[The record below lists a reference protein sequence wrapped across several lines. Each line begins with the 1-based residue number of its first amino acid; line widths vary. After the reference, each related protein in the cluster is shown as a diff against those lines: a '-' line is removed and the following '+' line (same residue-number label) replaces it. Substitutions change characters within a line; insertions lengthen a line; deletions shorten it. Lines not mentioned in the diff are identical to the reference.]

1 LTTWSTKSWGFSD
14 VLLYRITWWFL
25 LALNKGYWRLT
36 IKGNENVPT
45 TGAFVLAPVHRSF
58 IDFSLTSSITK
69 RRMRYMGKDSLWKVS
84 LFGKFISALGAYP
97 VRRGGADREALKRT
111 VEVLEGG
118 EPVVI
123 FPEGTRQAGPKV
135 QELFE
140 GAAYVASKVGVPI
153 VPVGIGGS
161 EFALRK
167 GKRLPRPV
175 KVTVVVGN
183 PIPPPTPSA
192 GGRTSRRSVH
202 ELTLRLR
209 DEVQRLFDEAQE
221 LAGQ

>member
-1 LTTWSTKSWGFSD
+1 
-14 VLLYRITWWFL
+14 VLLYRVTWWFL
-25 LALNKGYWRLT
+25 LTLNKGYWRLT
-36 IKGNENVPT
+36 IKGKENLPAS
-45 TGAFVLAPVHRSF
+45 GPFVLAPVHRSF

-69 RRMRYMGKDSLWKVS
+69 RRMRYMGKDSLWKIS

-97 VRRGGADREALKRT
+97 VHRGGADREALKRT

-123 FPEGTRQAGPKV
+123 FPEGTRQTGPKV
-135 QELFE
+135 QNLFE

-161 EFALRK
+161 EMALRK
-167 GKRLPRPV
+167 GKKLPRPV
-175 KVTVVVGN
+175 KVTVVVGE
-183 PIPPPTPSA
+183 PIMPAPPSES
-192 GGRTSRRSVH
+192 GRTSRRAVH
-202 ELTLRLR
+202 ELTLQLY

-221 LAGQ
+221 LAGV